1 MNNCFAEII
10 KSIDLIIE
18 ISGEKL
24 EGNCYYPQDK
34 TNINSVILESLSNKR
49 KNYRKTV
56 SNKKHVC
63 EIGFN
68 AGHSLICML
77 LENPDAEFTIFDLG
91 EHKYSRPC
99 FDFCKQLFH
108 NTKIEIFWG
117 DSRETLSNYLE
128 SPLHKTFDVIHID
141 GGHTPEVF
149 EKDWNYSYKLVK
161 ENGII
166 IFDDTDLPNIK
177 NFVNNQIKKKL
188 VLDDSHNYEL
198 TQILEH
204 KILIKMNQEQNI
216 KQVKPKLLWV
226 GDDYRIKSGYG
237 RVARE
242 LFPYLF
248 RKYDIIQYSIGC
260 QGVSNEYYV
269 IDSNDGTSFGFNK
282 LPNVINII
290 EPTVVILLND
300 SKIIHGWLS
309 CIKQNCKNIPLL
321 IPYVCTEYIGVP
333 ENEVD
338 LYNSICSGLLA
349 MANFTIDEFNNN
361 GSILKSMRLSHGYS
375 DNIKKINKIDAKH
388 KLNIPADTFVFFSGS
403 KNQPRK
409 RLDIIIRA
417 FVDLLTKHADKK
429 ILLMLNCGLI
439 DSGWNL
445 KELYIRL
452 CKENKIANM
461 ERYIYFCSNNIN
473 DSNKNDDELTVIY
486 NACDVGIT
494 TSTGES
500 FGLIPFEQSA
510 LGIPQIIPNWGGII
524 ESVRYGSIKVDTND
538 YYVYPVVLQSC
549 SGEARTVYYKD
560 VSKEMETYLLDKELY
575 ELHSKEVLKN
585 IEHYNWENIYVQL
598 DHFLNQIFEN
608 KHSILIKEVKLRN
621 DVSFKMTLYNDN
633 DFISSWIDKYG
644 IWEENN
650 TNFILDLMKDNQN
663 TEAIIIDIG
672 ANIGY
677 YSLLSAAMG
686 YTCYSFEPDPSNF
699 EKLNSSIK
707 LNNFDNKI
715 KLYKNALSNKANET
729 IILSTVGGT
738 LVNHGCLTVLKDFI
752 STSSNTVQCVT
763 LKLDD
768 VINKKDEILLIKI
781 DVEGFEPEVI
791 EGSLE
796 LIKSGN
802 IKHILIEI
810 SPKFRKIEDYIKMIC
825 MLAQNNYRKIINLD
839 SRKIL
844 NYEELIKELPNLPSG
859 QCDYLFFYEKHETNN
874 KIPKKIWQT
883 WHTKDISVGMKEN
896 IEILKTQHS
905 DFEYNLYDIEDCR
918 DFIGKHFPEEI
929 LDTYDNLIP
938 YAYKTDLFRCCILYI
953 YGGIYM
959 DIKYQ
964 LCNSFDLNYLIDREH
979 FVLDRPGYA
988 LPGNI
993 TIQNGFIIAKAGNP
1007 ILLDS
1012 INEIVQNVKNNYYGY
1027 NCLSPTGPGL
1037 LGIMYRKYKTSLNEF
1052 MMYFNIEGTIIFYN
1066 KLPILKFY
1074 DTYYTKDN
1082 TINNTKALTYWT
1094 LYALKQIYKQ
1104 HLNKLDIPI
1113 WCINLE
1119 KNTNRKQHMI
1129 DEFHKQNMNFDFIHA
1144 VDGCKIDFLSPE
1156 YKSMFTDFG
1165 FNKIYSDIKTH
1176 GHDLTLGGAGLILTC
1191 KDVWNK
1197 ITVPTLIF
1205 EDDVELCE
1213 NFNLHLL
1220 NIITQ
1225 LPNNWDIVYI
1235 GYYHDPRG
1243 QQIKEHIWTANKVYG
1258 LYGYLIHP
1266 NYAKKILNNVFPC
1279 NYQIDTEINRF
1290 NANSNCFVVYPP
1302 LVSRSN
1308 KFTTDIQ
1315 IFDNHE
1321 IITDK

>member
-1 MNNCFAEII
+1 MDSCFTEII
-10 KSIDLIIE
+10 NSINLIIE
-18 ISGEKL
+18 ISGEQL
-24 EGNCYYPQDK
+24 EGNCYYPWGDK
-34 TNINSVILESLSNKR
+34 NNTNTIILESLSNKR

-56 SNKKHVC
+56 VNKKHVC

-68 AGHSLICML
+68 AGHSLICMI
-77 LENPDAEFTIFDLG
+77 LENPNAEFTIFDLG

-117 DSRETLSNYLE
+117 DSRETLLNYLE
-128 SPLHKTFDVIHID
+128 NPLHKQFDVIHID
-141 GGHTPEVF
+141 GGHTPEIF
-149 EKDWNYSYKLVK
+149 EKDWNHSYKLLK
-161 ENGII
+161 EKGII
-166 IFDDTDLPNIK
+166 IFDDTDLPTIN
-177 NFVNNQIKKKL
+177 NFVNNQIKKEL

-204 KILIKMNQEQNI
+204 KILIKINQEQNI
-216 KQVKPKLLWV
+216 KQIKPKLLWV

-237 RVARE
+237 RVAKE
-242 LFPYLF
+242 LFPYLS
-248 RKYDIIQYSIGC
+248 RKYDIIQYAIGC
-260 QGVSNEYYV
+260 QGLSNEYYV
-269 IDSNDGTSFGFNK
+269 IDSNDGTAFGFNK
-282 LPNVINII
+282 LPNVIKII
-290 EPTVVILLND
+290 EPTIVILLND

-309 CIKQNCKNIPLL
+309 SIKQNCINIPLL

-333 ENEVD
+333 EHEVQ
-338 LYNSICSGLLA
+338 LYNTICSGLLA

-361 GSILKSMRLSHGYS
+361 GSTLKSMRLSHGYS
-375 DNIKKINKIDAKH
+375 DNIKKMHKIEAK
-388 KLNIPADTFVFFSGS
+388 KTLNIPEDTFVFFSGS

-439 DSGWNL
+439 DMGWNL

-473 DSNKNDDELTVIY
+473 DSNKNDAELTIYY

-524 ESVRYGSIKVDTND
+524 ESIRYGSIKVDTND
-538 YYVYPVVLQSC
+538 YYVYPVLLQSC
-549 SGEARTVYYKD
+549 NGEARTVYYKD
-560 VSKEMETYLLDKELY
+560 VSKAMETYLLDKELY
-575 ELHSKEVLKN
+575 ELHSREVLQN
-585 IEHYNWENIYVQL
+585 IQNYNWENIYFQL
-598 DHFLNQIFEN
+598 IHFLDQIVRYKN
-608 KHSILIKEVKLRN
+608 SIPIKEVKLRN
-621 DVSFKMTLYNDN
+621 EISFKITLYNDN

-650 TNFILDLMKDNQN
+650 TNYILDLMNDNQN
-663 TEAIIIDIG
+663 TDAIIIDVG

-699 EKLNSSIK
+699 DKLNSSIK

-715 KLYKNALSNKANET
+715 KLYKNALSNKANEK
-729 IILSTVGGT
+729 IILSTVAGT
-738 LVNHGCLTVLKDFI
+738 IVNHGCLTVLKDFI

-768 VINKKDEILLIKI
+768 VINKNDKILLIKI

-802 IKHILIEI
+802 IQHILIEI
-810 SPKFRKIEDYIKMIC
+810 SPKFRKIEDYIKMIFI
-825 MLAQNNYRKIINLD
+825 LVQNNYTKIINLD

-844 NYEELIKELPNLPSG
+844 HYEELIKELPILPNG
-859 QCDYLFFYEKHETNN
+859 QCDYLFIYEKDNTPNT
-874 KIPKKIWQT
+874 IPKKIWQT
-883 WHTKDISVGMKEN
+883 WHTKDISVEMKAN
-896 IEILKTQHS
+896 IELLKTHHS
-905 DFEYNLYDIEDCR
+905 DFEYNLYDIDDCR
-918 DFIGKHFPEEI
+918 NFICKHFSAEI
-929 LDTYDNLIP
+929 LNTYDNLVP
-938 YAYKTDLFRCCILYI
+938 YAYKSDLFRYCILYI
-953 YGGIYM
+953 HGGIYL
-959 DIKYQ
+959 DVKYQ
-964 LCNSFDLNYLIDREH
+964 FCNSFNLNYLIDREH
-979 FVLDRPGYA
+979 FVLDRPGFA

-993 TIQNGFIIAKAGNP
+993 SIQNGVIITRAGNP

-1012 INEIVQNVKNNYYGY
+1012 IKEIVLNVRNNYYGHSSL
-1027 NCLSPTGPGL
+1027 CPTGPCL
-1037 LGIMYRKYKTSLNEF
+1037 LGVIYRKYYKTNEF
-1052 MMYFNIEGTIIFYN
+1052 MMHFNNEGTMITYD

-1082 TINNTKALTYWT
+1082 TINKTQVLRFDKLF
-1094 LYALKQIYKQ
+1094 ALKQIYKPYLKQ
-1104 HLNKLDIPI
+1104 FDIPI

-1119 KNTNRKQHMI
+1119 KNTNRKQHI
-1129 DEFHKQNMNFDFIHA
+1129 INEFHKHNLNFEFINA
-1144 VDGCKIDFLSPE
+1144 VDGQLIDFLSPE
-1156 YKSMFTDFG
+1156 YKSLFTDFG
-1165 FNKIYSDIKTH
+1165 LNKIYSKVKEH
-1176 GHDLTLGGAGLILTC
+1176 GHDLTLGGAGLILTV
-1191 KDVWNK
+1191 KDVWSK

-1213 NFNLHLL
+1213 DFYLKLL

-1225 LPNNWDIVYI
+1225 LPNDWDIVYI
-1235 GYYHDPRG
+1235 GYYHNPQI
-1243 QQIKEHIWTANKVYG
+1243 QQINEHIWTANKVYG

-1266 NYAKKILNNVFPC
+1266 NYAKKLINNIFPC

-1302 LVSRSN
+1302 LVYASN

-1315 IFDNHE
+1315 IFDVHHY
-1321 IITDK
+1321 K

>member
-1 MNNCFAEII
+1 MNRCFTEII
-10 KSIDLIIE
+10 NSINIIIE
-18 ISGEKL
+18 ISGEQL
-24 EGNCYYPQDK
+24 EGNCYYPWGDK
-34 TNINSVILESLSNKR
+34 NNTNTIILESLSNKR

-56 SNKKHVC
+56 LNKKHVC

-68 AGHSLICML
+68 AGHSLICMI
-77 LENPDAEFTIFDLG
+77 LENPNAEYTIFDLG

-117 DSRETLSNYLE
+117 DSRETLLNYLE
-128 SPLHKTFDVIHID
+128 TPLHTTFDVIHID
-141 GGHTPEVF
+141 GGHTPEIF
-149 EKDWNYSYKLVK
+149 EKDWNHSYKLLK
-161 ENGII
+161 ESGII
-166 IFDDTDLPNIK
+166 IFDDTDLPNIN
-177 NFVNNQIKKKL
+177 NFVNNQIKKEL
-188 VLDDSHNYEL
+188 VLDDSHNYEP

-204 KILIKMNQEQNI
+204 KMLIKINQEQNI

-248 RKYDIIQYSIGC
+248 RKYDIIQYAIGC

-269 IDSNDGTSFGFNK
+269 IDSNDGTAFGFNK
-282 LPNVINII
+282 LPNVINMIK
-290 EPTVVILLND
+290 PTIVILLND

-309 CIKQNCKNIPLL
+309 SIKQHCINIPLL

-333 ENEVD
+333 ENEVE
-338 LYNSICSGLLA
+338 LYNTICGGLLA

-375 DNIKKINKIDAKH
+375 DNIKKINKIDAK
-388 KLNIPADTFVFFSGS
+388 KQLNIPEDTFVFFSGS

-439 DSGWNL
+439 DIGWNL

-473 DSNKNDDELTVIY
+473 DSNKNDEELTIYY

-524 ESVRYGSIKVDTND
+524 ESIRYGSLKVDTND
-538 YYVYPVVLQSC
+538 YYVYPVLLQSC
-549 SGEARTVYYKD
+549 NGEARTVYYKD
-560 VSKEMETYLLDKELY
+560 VSKAMETYLLNKELY
-575 ELHSKEVLKN
+575 ELHSREVLKN
-585 IEHYNWENIYVQL
+585 VQNYNWENIYFQFS
-598 DHFLNQIFEN
+598 HFLDEIVTYKN
-608 KHSILIKEVKLRN
+608 SIPIKELKLRN
-621 DVSFKMTLYNDN
+621 DVSFKITLYNDN

-650 TNFILDLMKDNQN
+650 TNYILDLMKANQN
-663 TEAIIIDIG
+663 TDAIIIDIG

-729 IILSTVGGT
+729 IILSTVAGSI
-738 LVNHGCLTVLKDFI
+738 VNHGCLTVLKDFI
-752 STSSNTVQCVT
+752 STSRNTVQCVT

-768 VINKKDEILLIKI
+768 VINKNDNILLIKI

-802 IKHILIEI
+802 IQHILIEI

-825 MLAQNNYRKIINLD
+825 ILVKNNYTKIINLD
-839 SRKIL
+839 SLKIL
-844 NYEELIKELPNLPSG
+844 HYEELIKELHILPKG
-859 QCDYLFFYEKHETNN
+859 QCDYLFIYE
-874 KIPKKIWQT
+874 
-883 WHTKDISVGMKEN
+883 
-896 IEILKTQHS
+896 
-905 DFEYNLYDIEDCR
+905 
-918 DFIGKHFPEEI
+918 
-929 LDTYDNLIP
+929 
-938 YAYKTDLFRCCILYI
+938 
-953 YGGIYM
+953 
-959 DIKYQ
+959 
-964 LCNSFDLNYLIDREH
+964 
-979 FVLDRPGYA
+979 
-988 LPGNI
+988 
-993 TIQNGFIIAKAGNP
+993 
-1007 ILLDS
+1007 
-1012 INEIVQNVKNNYYGY
+1012 
-1027 NCLSPTGPGL
+1027 
-1037 LGIMYRKYKTSLNEF
+1037 
-1052 MMYFNIEGTIIFYN
+1052 
-1066 KLPILKFY
+1066 
-1074 DTYYTKDN
+1074 KDN
-1082 TINNTKALTYWT
+1082 TIFD
-1094 LYALKQIYKQ
+1094 LKQIYKP
-1104 HLNKLDIPI
+1104 HFNKLDIPI

-1119 KNTNRKQHMI
+1119 KNTNRKQHII
-1129 DEFHKQNMNFDFIHA
+1129 DEFRKQNITFEFINA

-1156 YKSMFTDFG
+1156 YKSLFTDFG
-1165 FNKIYSDIKTH
+1165 LNKIYSKVKEH
-1176 GHDLTLGGAGLILTC
+1176 GHDLTLGGAGLILTV

-1213 NFNLHLL
+1213 NFGLQLL
-1220 NIITQ
+1220 NITAQ
-1225 LPNNWDIVYI
+1225 LPTDWDIVYL
-1235 GYYHDPRG
+1235 GYYHNPKI
-1243 QQIKEHIWTANKVYG
+1243 QQINEHIWTANKVYG

-1266 NYAKKILNNVFPC
+1266 NYAKKILNNTFPC

-1290 NANSNCFVVYPP
+1290 NAHSKCFVVSPP
-1302 LVSRSN
+1302 LVFTSN

-1315 IFDNHE
+1315 IFDVHP
-1321 IITDK
+1321 IINI

>member
-1 MNNCFAEII
+1 MDSCFTEII
-10 KSIDLIIE
+10 NSINLIIE
-18 ISGEKL
+18 ISGEQL
-24 EGNCYYPQDK
+24 EGNCYYPWGDK
-34 TNINSVILESLSNKR
+34 NNTNSIILDSLSNKR

-56 SNKKHVC
+56 ANKKHVC

-68 AGHSLICML
+68 AGHSLICMI
-77 LENPDAEFTIFDLG
+77 LENPNAEFTIFDLG

-99 FDFCKQLFH
+99 LDFCKQLFH
-108 NTKIEIFWG
+108 NTKLEIFWG
-117 DSRETLSNYLE
+117 DSRETLLHYLE
-128 SPLHKTFDVIHID
+128 NPLHKQFDVIHID
-141 GGHTPEVF
+141 GGHTPEIF
-149 EKDWNYSYKLVK
+149 EKDWNHSYKLLK

-177 NFVNNQIKKKL
+177 NFVNNQIKKEL

-204 KILIKMNQEQNI
+204 KILIKINQEQNI

-248 RKYDIIQYSIGC
+248 RKYDIIQYAIGC
-260 QGVSNEYYV
+260 QGLSNEYYV

-282 LPNVINII
+282 LPTVIKII
-290 EPTVVILLND
+290 EPTIVILLND

-309 CIKQNCKNIPLL
+309 SIKQNCINIPLL

-333 ENEVD
+333 ENEVN
-338 LYNSICSGLLA
+338 LYNNICSGLLA

-361 GSILKSMRLSHGYS
+361 GSTLKSMRLSHGYS
-375 DNIKKINKIDAKH
+375 DNIKKMHKIDAK
-388 KLNIPADTFVFFSGS
+388 KILNIPEDTFVFFSGS

-439 DSGWNL
+439 DIGWNL

-452 CKENKIANM
+452 CKENKIVNM
-461 ERYIYFCSNNIN
+461 EKYIYFCSNNIN
-473 DSNKNDDELTVIY
+473 DSNKNDDELTIYY

-524 ESVRYGSIKVDTND
+524 ESIRHGSIKVDTND

-549 SGEARTVYYKD
+549 NGEARTVYYKD
-560 VSKEMETYLLDKELY
+560 VSKAMETYLLDKELY
-575 ELHSKEVLKN
+575 ELHSREVLQN
-585 IEHYNWENIYVQL
+585 IQNCNWENIYFQVM
-598 DHFLNQIFEN
+598 HFFDEIVTYKN
-608 KHSILIKEVKLRN
+608 SIPIKEVKLRN
-621 DVSFKMTLYNDN
+621 DVSFKITLYNDN

-650 TNFILDLMKDNQN
+650 TNYILDLMKNNQN
-663 TEAIIIDIG
+663 TDAIIIDIG

-699 EKLNSSIK
+699 DKFNSSIK

-729 IILSTVGGT
+729 IILSTVAGT
-738 LVNHGCLTVLKDFI
+738 IVNHGCLTVLKDFI
-752 STSSNTVQCVT
+752 PTSSNTVQCVT

-768 VINKKDEILLIKI
+768 VINKNDKILLIKI

-802 IKHILIEI
+802 IQHILIEI
-810 SPKFRKIEDYIKMIC
+810 SPKFRKIEDYIKMIFI
-825 MLAQNNYRKIINLD
+825 LVQNKYTKIINLD

-844 NYEELIKELPNLPSG
+844 HYEELIKELHILPNG
-859 QCDYLFFYEKHETNN
+859 QCDYLFIYEKDDTPN

-883 WHTKDISVGMKEN
+883 WHTKDISVEMKEN
-896 IEILKTQHS
+896 IELLKTQHS

-918 DFIGKHFPEEI
+918 EFIGKNFSEEI
-929 LDTYDNLIP
+929 LNTYDDLVP
-938 YAYKTDLFRCCILYI
+938 YAYKSDLFRYCILYI
-953 YGGIYM
+953 YGGIYL
-959 DIKYQ
+959 DVKYQ
-964 LCNSFDLNYLIDREH
+964 FFNSFNLNYLIDREH

-993 TIQNGFIIAKAGNP
+993 SIQNGVIITRAGNP

-1012 INEIVQNVKNNYYGY
+1012 INEIVLNVKNNYYGHSSL
-1027 NCLSPTGPGL
+1027 CPTGPCL
-1037 LGIMYRKYKTSLNEF
+1037 LGVIYRKYYKTNEF
-1052 MMYFNIEGTIIFYN
+1052 MMYFNNEGTMITYD

-1074 DTYYTKDN
+1074 DTYYAKDN
-1082 TINNTKALTYWT
+1082 TINNTKVLRFDK
-1094 LYALKQIYKQ
+1094 LFALKQIYKPYF
-1104 HLNKLDIPI
+1104 NKLNIPI

-1129 DEFHKQNMNFDFIHA
+1129 DEFHKHNINFEFINA
-1144 VDGCKIDFLSPE
+1144 VDGQQIDFLSPE
-1156 YKSMFTDFG
+1156 YKSLFTDFG
-1165 FNKIYSDIKTH
+1165 LNKIYSKVKEH
-1176 GHDLTLGGAGLILTC
+1176 GHDLTLGGAGLILTL

-1197 ITVPTLIF
+1197 ITVPTLIL

-1220 NIITQ
+1220 NVITQ
-1225 LPNNWDIVYI
+1225 LPTNWDIVYI
-1235 GYYHDPRG
+1235 GYYHDPKG
-1243 QQIKEHIWTANKVYG
+1243 KQIDSLIWTANKVYG

-1266 NYAKKILNNVFPC
+1266 NYAKKILNNIFPC

-1290 NANSNCFVVYPP
+1290 NSNSNCFVVYPP
-1302 LVSRSN
+1302 LVYASN

-1315 IFDNHE
+1315 IFDFHP
-1321 IITDK
+1321 IINK